1 MKNKLYI
8 GILIASIFIQKGFIF
23 LRGNSLEYKE
33 NFLLSGIP
41 YCDNL
46 VNHNLYLMLW
56 IFPIVIVLFL
66 FNGEAQ
72 KLYHGYGILKIIRG
86 ESKYKVILKKEASIC
101 IRCFCI
107 LFLYALVMQNRMNF
121 SETFWESFLML
132 YFTFITVLLFQF
144 ILEHLIMEHIIVFSV
159 ILIWLMMSTILSNIF
174 RLNENF
180 EIWQYVF
187 IPNFAFAQRN
197 GIIQMQTTTNSYL
210 EIGILSMI
218 IILEIICSVIVGNKK
233 DLV

>member
-8 GILIASIFIQKGFIF
+8 GILIASIFIQKGLIF

-33 NFLLSGIP
+33 NFLLSGLP
-41 YCDNL
+41 YCDNF

-56 IFPIVIVLFL
+56 IFPIVIVLFF
-66 FNGEAQ
+66 FNGEAKQ
-72 KLYHGYGILKIIRG
+72 LYHGYGILKVIRG
-86 ESKYKVILKKEASIC
+86 ELKYKVILKREVSIC

-107 LFLYALVMQNRMNF
+107 LFLHALVMQDSIKF
-121 SETFWESFLML
+121 SETFLKSFLML
-132 YFTFITVLLFQF
+132 YLTFITVLLFQF
-144 ILEHLIMEHIIVFSV
+144 LLEHFIVDKIVAFSV
-159 ILIWLMMSTILSNIF
+159 VLVWFVISIMLSNIF
-174 RLNENF
+174 RINENN

-197 GIIQMQTTTNSYL
+197 GIIEIQGSINSYL

-218 IILEIICSVIVGNKK
+218 IILQIICSIIVGNKK
-233 DLV
+233 DLI